1 MFLQPRHTQTELHGY
16 SVEFSPFVDNLV
28 AVGTAQYF
36 GIVGNG
42 RQHVYEMLPAGGL
55 APVRAF
61 DTPQG
66 VYDCAWSENHG
77 QQLVSSC
84 ADGSVKLW
92 HLQTRDQFP
101 IQNYHE
107 HKQEVSGVNWNLV
120 AKDSFASASWD
131 GSVKIWKPEVP
142 HSVLTLAEHSNA
154 VYNAV
159 WNTQN
164 NSLVASCSGDGTVKI
179 WDLNS
184 ARSVTTIAAH
194 GNEVLS
200 LDWNKYNQF
209 EVVSGSADCTIK
221 VWDIRNPARE
231 VRLLPGHSYAV
242 KKIKCSPHDP
252 DVIASA
258 SYDMTVGI
266 WNTKSPYPRLQ
277 NAQHHSEFVF
287 GFDFSLFVDGLVASC
302 SWDRHV
308 ATDMETP
315 KKTGFWTQHT
325 DPSSGR
331 TYYYNMALGRSYWE
345 LPPELQAQ
353 VKKPTLDALREWDP
367 EAAERKYGAANQ
379 QVVGEDE
386 ELRRKREEALAKSRT
401 EAAEAQV
408 ASTKLSLD
416 ERMALAAQ
424 KRKAAEVQNSNRATS
439 SSSNA
444 EGSSEYLELVRQ
456 LQQND
461 DGEEGAGGKWLVR

>member
-1 MFLQPRHTQTELHGY
+1 MFLQPRQTQTELHGY
-16 SVEFSPFVDNLV
+16 AVEFSPFVDNLV

-55 APVRAF
+55 APIRAF

-120 AKDSFASASWD
+120 SKDSFASASWD
-131 GSVKIWKPEVP
+131 GTVKIWKPEVP
-142 HSVLTLAEHSNA
+142 HSVLTLAEHSSA

-179 WDLNS
+179 WDLSS

-194 GNEVLS
+194 GNEVLA
-200 LDWNKYNQF
+200 LDWNKYNHF
-209 EVVSGSADCTIK
+209 EVVSGSADCSIK
-221 VWDIRNPARE
+221 VWDVRNPIRE
-231 VRLLPGHSYAV
+231 VRMLPGHSYAV
-242 KKIKCSPHDP
+242 KRIKCSPHDP
-252 DVIASA
+252 DVIASV
-258 SYDMTVGI
+258 SYDMSVGV

-277 NAQHHSEFVF
+277 NAQHHSEFAF

-302 SWDRHV
+302 SWDRQLTGEMV
-308 ATDMETP
+308 AP
-315 KKTGFWTQHT
+315 KKTGFWTEHM
-325 DPSSGR
+325 DSKSGR
-331 TYYYNMALGRSYWE
+331 TYYFNMALGRSYWE
-345 LPPELQAQ
+345 LPSELQAQ
-353 VKKPTLDALREWDP
+353 VKKPALDALREWDP
-367 EAAERKYGAANQ
+367 EAAERKYGAASQNSGGDD
-379 QVVGEDE
+379 VEI
-386 ELRRKREEALAKSRT
+386 RRKREEALAKSRT
-401 EAAEAQV
+401 EAKEAQA
-408 ASTKLSLD
+408 ASTKLSLE
-416 ERMALAAQ
+416 ERMSLAAQ
-424 KRKAAEVQNSNRATS
+424 KRKAAEMQSSAGGHRQLTSSENSN
-439 SSSNA
+439 
-444 EGSSEYLELVRQ
+444 EYLEMVRQ

-461 DGEEGAGGKWLVR
+461 ESEEGAGGKWLVR

>member
-1 MFLQPRHTQTELHGY
+1 
-16 SVEFSPFVDNLV
+16 VEFSPFVDNLV

-55 APVRAF
+55 APVRSACSCCGSKGWRCSRLEAFHGQVRAF

-66 VYDCAWSENHG
+66 VYDCAWSENDG

-101 IQNYHE
+101 IQNFHE

-142 HSVLTLAEHSNA
+142 HSVLTLAEHSSA

-194 GNEVLS
+194 GNEVLA

-209 EVVSGSADCTIK
+209 EVVSGSADCSIK
-221 VWDIRNPARE
+221 VWVCPT
-231 VRLLPGHSYAV
+231 G
-242 KKIKCSPHDP
+242 
-252 DVIASA
+252 
-258 SYDMTVGI
+258 
-266 WNTKSPYPRLQ
+266 
-277 NAQHHSEFVF
+277 
-287 GFDFSLFVDGLVASC
+287 VALWC
-302 SWDRHV
+302 
-308 ATDMETP
+308 
-315 KKTGFWTQHT
+315 
-325 DPSSGR
+325 SGR
-331 TYYYNMALGRSYWE
+331 GLTIAIAAGYS
-345 LPPELQAQ
+345 
-353 VKKPTLDALREWDP
+353 KPGTGGAN
-367 EAAERKYGAANQ
+367 AA
-379 QVVGEDE
+379 
-386 ELRRKREEALAKSRT
+386 RT
-401 EAAEAQV
+401 
-408 ASTKLSLD
+408 
-416 ERMALAAQ
+416 
-424 KRKAAEVQNSNRATS
+424 
-439 SSSNA
+439 
-444 EGSSEYLELVRQ
+444 
-456 LQQND
+456 
-461 DGEEGAGGKWLVR
+461 